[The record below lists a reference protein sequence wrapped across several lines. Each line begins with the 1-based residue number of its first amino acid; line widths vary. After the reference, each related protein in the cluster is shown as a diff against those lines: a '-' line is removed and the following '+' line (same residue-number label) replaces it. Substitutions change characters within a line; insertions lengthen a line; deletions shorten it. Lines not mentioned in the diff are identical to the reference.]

1 MIPVTAIPG
10 AMLITY
16 KKRAL
21 LFQIEVISPN
31 WSCVRD
37 GFSLLATVQVRQNR
51 HSTVMHLRANNGGE
65 NLVFRPITNPSQRSF
80 ARSARISY

>member
-1 MIPVTAIPG
+1 VTVIPG
-10 AMLITY
+10 VILITC

-21 LFQIEVISPN
+21 LFQIEVISSN

-51 HSTVMHLRANNGGE
+51 H
-65 NLVFRPITNPSQRSF
+65 
-80 ARSARISY
+80 